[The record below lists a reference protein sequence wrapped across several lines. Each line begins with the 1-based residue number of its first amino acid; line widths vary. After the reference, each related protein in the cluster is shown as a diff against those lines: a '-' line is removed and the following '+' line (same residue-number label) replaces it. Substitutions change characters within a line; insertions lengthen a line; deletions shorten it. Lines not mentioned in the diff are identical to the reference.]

1 MSEGLL
7 IVTLAVFALVYLG
20 MAVGRIPGL
29 QVDRTGIAVLGAIIL
44 VAVGAVDGPAAV
56 SSVDFP
62 ALLVLAGL
70 MVVSAQAGEAGLYD
84 WCAARLAVSPSA
96 PPRLL
101 GLVVFV
107 SGGLSALVTN
117 DVVVFAVTPLL
128 CVGLLRRGLDP
139 RPFVL
144 ALALA
149 ANAGSALT
157 PIGNPQNILIA
168 QAGALPFWPFVL
180 FCLPV
185 ALASLLLIWGGMVWL
200 WRGRWRLDQP
210 GCGAVGSVP
219 VPVPVPVDRRGAV
232 KTAAAA
238 VGLLVM
244 LSLPVPQALGVTVV
258 AGALLI
264 SRRLTTRRTLLLVDW
279 PLLVLF
285 AALFIVTHAAQMT
298 GVPSRVLASLG
309 DVGLDLR
316 QPWVLTLVSLLG
328 SNTIG
333 NVPADML
340 VLSLVPDRDPLF
352 LHSLALLSTLAGN
365 LLITG
370 SMANI
375 IAVEAAARQ
384 GVRISFLDHAR
395 SGVPLTLIT
404 VFLAALQMTLFVRL
418 PL

>member
-1 MSEGLL
+1 MSEGMSLL
-7 IVTLAVFALVYLG
+7 TLVVFGLVYLG

-29 QVDRTGIAVLGAIIL
+29 LVDRTGIAVLGAIIL
-44 VAVGAVDGPAAV
+44 MAAGVMDGPAAIGA
-56 SSVDFP
+56 VDFS

-70 MVVSAQAGEAGLYD
+70 MVVSAQAGEAGVYE
-84 WCAARLAVSPSA
+84 WCAARLAVSPLA
-96 PPRLL
+96 PCRLL
-101 GLVVFV
+101 GVVVFV

-128 CVGLLRRGLDP
+128 CAGLLRRGLDP

-185 ALASLLLIWGGMVWL
+185 AVASLLLIWAGMAVF
-200 WRGRWRLDQP
+200 WRGRWVLP
-210 GCGAVGSVP
+210 SGPAAGSAVAAIPLNRHGLI
-219 VPVPVPVDRRGAV
+219 
-232 KTAAAA
+232 KTAGAA
-238 VGLLVM
+238 VALLVM

-264 SRRLTTRRTLLLVDW
+264 SRRLATRRTLLLVDW
-279 PLLVLF
+279 PLLILF

-298 GVPSRVLASLG
+298 GVPSQVLAALGEAGLSLR
-309 DVGLDLR
+309 D
-316 QPWVLTLVSLLG
+316 PWVLSAVALIG

-340 VLSLVPDRDPLF
+340 VLSLLPDRDPLF
-352 LHSLALLSTLAGN
+352 LHGLALLSTLAGN

-384 GVRISFLDHAR
+384 GIRIGFLTHAR
-395 SGVPLTLIT
+395 SGVPLTLLT
-404 VFLAALQMTLFVRL
+404 LLLAAGQLALMGMK
-418 PL
+418 P

>member
-7 IVTLAVFALVYLG
+7 MVTLAVFALVYLG

-210 GCGAVGSVP
+210 GRGAVGS

-232 KTAAAA
+232 KTAAAGVA
-238 VGLLVM
+238 LLVM

-298 GVPSRVLASLG
+298 GVPSRILASLG
-309 DVGLDLR
+309 DIGLDLR

-404 VFLAALQMTLFVRL
+404 VFLAALQMMLFVRL

>member
-1 MSEGLL
+1 MHMPDGITLL
-7 IVTLAVFALVYLG
+7 TLAVFGLVYLG

-29 QVDRTGIAVLGAIIL
+29 LVDRTGIAVLGAIVL
-44 VAVGAVDGPAAV
+44 MAAGAIDGPSAV
-56 SSVDFP
+56 ASVDFS

-70 MVVSAQAGEAGLYD
+70 MVVSAQAGEAGVYD
-84 WCAARLAVSPSA
+84 WCAARLAVSPLA

-101 GLVVFV
+101 GLVVFA

-128 CVGLLRRGLDP
+128 CAGLLRRGLDP

-185 ALASLLLIWGGMVWL
+185 AFASLLLIWGGMAVL
-200 WRGRWRLDQP
+200 WRGRWSLPSGPVD
-210 GCGAVGSVP
+210 AVQAPAVP
-219 VPVPVPVDRRGAV
+219 LDRRGV
-232 KTAAAA
+232 TKAAAA
-238 VGLLVM
+238 AAALLLM
-244 LSLPVPQALGVTVV
+244 LSLPVPQALGVTMV

-264 SRRLTTRRTLLLVDW
+264 SRRLATRRTLLLVDW

-285 AALFIVTHAAQMT
+285 SALFIVTHAAQMT
-298 GVPSRVLASLG
+298 GVPSQVLQALGNAGLSLR
-309 DVGLDLR
+309 D
-316 QPWVLTLVSLLG
+316 PWVLSAVALIG

-340 VLSLVPDRDPLF
+340 VLSLLADRDPLF
-352 LHSLALLSTLAGN
+352 LHGLALLSTLAGN

-384 GVRISFLDHAR
+384 GVRIGFLTHAR
-395 SGVPLTLIT
+395 SGVPLTLLSLL
-404 VFLAALQMTLFVRL
+404 LAALQLAYL
-418 PL
+418 GA

>member
-210 GCGAVGSVP
+210 GCGAEGS